1 MADETWDVSM
11 LVSPPLG
18 CRRKLFRTRSRSMS
32 FPLLPPPAEL
42 THSMSNLRAM
52 SVDAMAEKVCQSDPP
67 EKLHGQ
73 ARLGR
78 NVFAALVACFMGAT
92 DGLSLGSLLFPS
104 SAEFPNHEYQALGM
118 SIGLLTTLVANAG
131 SLLGSEIRFGVA
143 GASIPTVILLAE
155 HFKTLG
161 PGRCATIYFMVAVC
175 SVLIGAGMWLV
186 GKLRLARLVKACPF
200 VIYGGFMAGTGAV
213 LLQYALN
220 LMVPDFVSLVEV
232 ESYSSLF
239 LAKTLWQWLPGALG
253 GAVMFAL
260 RAASR
265 VSVSYIPQD
274 LLIPVFLI
282 SEAFFFLVWMLWTG
296 RGLEAAREEGLLFPV
311 RMPPEPNFYR
321 VWTMHFEH
329 ASQLDLSVFICPN
342 FWLTVVNA
350 ACISV
355 LTAVMNIFGTL
366 TATQIRVDIDREM
379 MLHGSYNM
387 GCGALS
393 GLPANM
399 VMSFSVTCRALGA
412 DGRQFQALLLGFSAC
427 AFVAGG
433 YVVAL
438 LPKLLPGSVLIWL
451 SLELMAFWVWNS
463 RRFLRVYEYCL
474 VWIMVCLYV
483 VVGTAPMMLF
493 GFIAVLGIVQGQLAS
508 IPVIRSQKTL
518 GHIRSSVLHTTCDTE
533 YLNRRGAEA
542 EVWTLGTG
550 YLYFASMRQIVEE
563 LENFN
568 TAHHLRFTSP
578 SADSEELPDFAFSH
592 AVSCEARPHPL
603 YIIMNFDMVQQME
616 CTAVS
621 AFQEVLSVAKELGCT
636 LILAHVQ
643 SSLIL
648 QMQNFGLPLAELH
661 DQAPAAAGAAA
672 PEQLLVAQN
681 LDAAVEWVEEAF
693 LRSYQP
699 APGHCRGHTHG
710 NLREALSRAGL
721 DMQSPL
727 AGLHVD
733 VHVWLDGYF
742 PSYSPELLSELVPL
756 LEIRKLQKGEVVY
769 SAPKTKQ
776 ATCRSSGMV
785 YSAPKFQR
793 QPRGGAWMSEGQ
805 APPLLWLLLGSVEH
819 IWNPEN
825 ETEQSVRVFQDQN
838 RLEAGSVF
846 EKASILQR
854 QGSWCAGPFST
865 ARAFLAN
872 MAHPGT
878 LRAVDCS
885 TVAILPQAA
894 YDKLS
899 PGLRRLL
906 NAYLLR
912 KWPTYLHS

>member
-1 MADETWDVSM
+1 MADDTWDVSM

-42 THSMSNLRAM
+42 THSSNLRAM
-52 SVDAMAEKVCQSDPP
+52 SVDAMAEKLCHSDPP

-104 SAEFPNHEYQALGM
+104 SAEFPRAALKREAPTSWKKRSHEYQEPQVNPKG
-118 SIGLLTTLVANAG
+118 
-131 SLLGSEIRFGVA
+131 
-143 GASIPTVILLAE
+143 IPTVIVLAE

-175 SVLIGAGMWLV
+175 SFLIGAGMWLV
-186 GKLRLARLVKACPF
+186 GRLRLARLVKACPF

-220 LMVPDFVSLVEV
+220 LMVPGFVSLVEV
-232 ESYSSLF
+232 DSYTALF
-239 LAKTLWQWLPGALG
+239 LAETLWQWLPGALG
-253 GAVMFAL
+253 GAAMFAL
-260 RAASR
+260 WASR
-265 VSVSYIPQD
+265 VRVGASIPQD

-282 SEAFFFLVWMLWTG
+282 SEASFFLAWMLWTG
-296 RGLEAAREEGLLFPV
+296 RGLEAARDEGLLFPV
-311 RMPPEPNFYR
+311 RMPSEGPNFYE

-412 DGRQFQALLLGFSAC
+412 DGRQFQMLLLGFSAA

-433 YVVAL
+433 YVVAV

-451 SLELMAFWVWNS
+451 SFELMAFWVWNS

-474 VWIMVCLYV
+474 VWIMVFFYV
-483 VVGTAPMMLF
+483 AVGTAPMMLF
-493 GFIAVLGIVQGQLAS
+493 GFMAVLGIVSGQLAS

-568 TAHHLRFTSP
+568 SQHHLRFTSP
-578 SADSEELPDFAFSH
+578 SDSEELPDFAFSH
-592 AVSCEARPHPL
+592 AISCEARPHPL

-648 QMQNFGLPLAELH
+648 QMQNFGLPLAELQ
-661 DQAPAAAGAAA
+661 DQ
-672 PEQLLVAQN
+672 
-681 LDAAVEWVEEAF
+681 AVEWVEEAF

-699 APGHCRGHTHG
+699 APGQCRGHTHG
-710 NLREALSRAGL
+710 NLRDLLSRHV

-733 VHVWLDGYF
+733 FHVWLDGYF
-742 PSYSPELLSELVPL
+742 PSYNPELLSELVPL
-756 LEIRKLQKGEVVY
+756 LEIRKLQKGDVVY
-769 SAPKTKQ
+769 SAPKTRQ

-805 APPLLWLLLGSVEH
+805 SPPLLWLLLGSVEH

-846 EKASILQR
+846 EKASIHQR

-885 TVAILPQAA
+885 TVALLPQEA
-894 YDKLS
+894 YDQLS
-899 PGLRRLL
+899 PALRRLL